1 MEIAKYKVEFE
12 RVWIE
17 DDGTINY
24 DNCFNDEYY
33 LFEECIASSPEEIKS
48 YVDNIKFNFD
58 NYDIEEGIEFVND
71 TGRVF
76 ESRMLV
82 DGEGL
87 WEIITIRKYK
97 NDYTT

>member
-1 MEIAKYKVEFE
+1 MESITKYKVEFE

-17 DDGTINY
+17 DDGTIDY
-24 DNCFNDEYY
+24 DNYFNDEYY
-33 LFEECIASSPEEIKS
+33 LFEEKIAYTPEEIKS
-48 YVDNIKFNFD
+48 YVEDIKFNFD
-58 NYDIEEGIEFVND
+58 EYDIEEGIEFVND

-87 WEIITIRKYK
+87 WEIITIRKY
-97 NDYTT
+97 

>member
-1 MEIAKYKVEFE
+1 MESITKYKVEFE

-17 DDGTINY
+17 DDGTIDY
-24 DNCFNDEYY
+24 DNYFNDEYY
-33 LFEECIASSPEEIKS
+33 LFEEKIACTPEEIKS
-48 YVDNIKFNFD
+48 YVEDIKFNFD
-58 NYDIEEGIEFVND
+58 EYDIEEGIEFVND

-87 WEIITIRKYK
+87 WEIITIRKY
-97 NDYTT
+97 

>member
-1 MEIAKYKVEFE
+1 MESIDKYKVEFE

-17 DDGTINY
+17 DDGTIDY
-24 DNCFNDEYY
+24 DNYFNDEYY
-33 LFEECIASSPEEIKS
+33 LFEEKIACTPEEIKS
-48 YVDNIKFNFD
+48 YVDDIKFNFD
-58 NYDIEEGIEFVND
+58 EYDIEEGIEFVND

-87 WEIITIRKYK
+87 WEIITIRKY
-97 NDYTT
+97 

>member
-1 MEIAKYKVEFE
+1 MESIAKYKVEFE

-17 DDGTINY
+17 DDGTIDY
-24 DNCFNDEYY
+24 DNYFNDEYY
-33 LFEECIASSPEEIKS
+33 LFEEKIASTPEEIKS
-48 YVDNIKFNFD
+48 YVEDIKFNFD
-58 NYDIEEGIEFVND
+58 KYDIEEGIEFVNE

-87 WEIITIRKYK
+87 WEIITIRKY
-97 NDYTT
+97 